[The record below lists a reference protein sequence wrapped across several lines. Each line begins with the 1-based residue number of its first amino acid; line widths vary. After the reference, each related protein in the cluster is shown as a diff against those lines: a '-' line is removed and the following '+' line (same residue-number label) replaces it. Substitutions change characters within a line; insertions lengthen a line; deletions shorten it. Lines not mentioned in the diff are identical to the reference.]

1 MDVIISIQQVFYE
14 NIAMSVQTER
24 KKLSLTQLKKLKQ
37 EGQKI
42 ASLTAY
48 DSTFAQVLDEN
59 GIDWILVGDSLGNII
74 QGQKTTIPVTVD
86 HMVYHTQCV
95 TRVSQHA
102 YVAADMPF
110 LSYTSSDQALKNAA
124 RLMQEGGANMVKL
137 ECDSSHLPLV
147 EKMITEGI
155 PVCVHMGLRPQLVEK
170 MGGYRVQGREEE
182 AAKAM
187 CDAAIAF
194 EEVGADILLLES
206 VPSVLAAQ
214 ISKSVQVPVIGIGA
228 GPDCD
233 GQILVMHD
241 ALGFTRGHVPK
252 FAHNFYSDAVNSID
266 EAVAAYVNAVKKG
279 EFPEAK
285 HCFN

>member
-1 MDVIISIQQVFYE
+1 
-14 NIAMSVQTER
+14 MSVQTER
-24 KKLSLTQLKKLKQ
+24 TKLSLTQLKKFKL

-74 QGQKTTIPVTVD
+74 QGQSTTIPVTVD

-95 TRVSQHA
+95 TRVVQHA

-110 LSYTSSDQALKNAA
+110 LSYSTPDQALKNAA

-137 ECDSSHLPLV
+137 ECDISHLPLV
-147 EKMITEGI
+147 EKMTSEGI

-187 CDAAIAF
+187 CDAATAF
-194 EEVGADILLLES
+194 EQIGVDILLLES

-252 FAHNFYSDAVNSID
+252 FANNFYSDTVNSID
-266 EAVAAYVNAVKKG
+266 EAVVAYVNAVKKG
-279 EFPEAK
+279 EFPQAK